1 MKQPFNL
8 CAALLLMLLTTWA
21 SPLMLAVLILYLTGC
36 TTPIVRDTSSIDAQ
50 TAKCISTGRVI
61 DLMDTLPQGPDS
73 DRYPF
78 FEGYPDWNLR
88 QAKDSGKLTV
98 SLMNPLLLALGVYGW
113 AYLEELPL
121 GGLDT
126 CDVHYVPGFNWL
138 SLKHELSHCQGYA
151 DHGIPIQTADYTDQQ
166 KAIMAKEKV
175 TRWTDTSVYRDRQN
189 SLPLIAARHE

>member
-1 MKQPFNL
+1 MRL
-8 CAALLLMLLTTWA
+8 LGVIVLMALA
-21 SPLMLAVLILYLTGC
+21 GC
-36 TTPIVRDTSSIDAQ
+36 TTPIVRDTSSIDTQ
-50 TAKCISTGRVI
+50 TRDCISTGCVI
-61 DLMDTLPQGPDS
+61 DLMDTLPQGLDS

-78 FEGYPDWNLR
+78 MEGYPDWNLR

-98 SLMNPLLLALGVYGW
+98 GLMNPLLLGLGVYGW

-151 DHGIPIQTADYTDQQ
+151 DHGIPLEVGRYTPDQQ
-166 KAIMAKEKV
+166 AIMDKEGV
-175 TRWTDTSVYRDRQN
+175 SRWVDTTAYKTG
-189 SLPLIAARHE
+189 AM